1 MVADDRSAAALEL
14 LRAHALD
21 RVPHSA
27 EDLLAHL
34 QGTCALLRAWGARE
48 ALALAGLCH
57 SVFGTEM
64 FGGDAL
70 PTSLRD
76 DLSARIGAEAARLVW
91 LFGVIDRRSFT
102 AAARGQGRPRA
113 RRSGELLELDERDL
127 ADLAEL
133 YAANAVEQLPRL
145 PLICALVERELLK
158 PCVGLLSPAA
168 SEALATVGSADEEDD
183 PLFEDDP

>member
-1 MVADDRSAAALEL
+1 MVADERSAAALEL

-34 QGTCALLRAWGARE
+34 QGTYALLRAWGARE
-48 ALALAGLCH
+48 ALALAGLSH

-64 FGGDAL
+64 FGGEAL
-70 PTSLRD
+70 PASLREA
-76 DLSARIGAEAARLVW
+76 LRARIGDEAARLVW
-91 LFGVIDRRSFT
+91 LFGVIERRSFT
-102 AAARGQGRPRA
+102 AAARGQGPARA
-113 RRSGELLELDERDL
+113 RLTGAVLELEDRDL

-145 PLICALVERELLK
+145 PRICALVERELLS
-158 PCVGLLSPAA
+158 PCAALLSPAA
-168 SEALATVGSADEEDD
+168 SEALATVESADEDD
-183 PLFEDDP
+183 VLFDDEP